1 MKITVLA
8 EVNPSED
15 PEKVKKAILNIFNPS
30 SIKIEKIGDKTY
42 IIASSSSYHGLIKIQ
57 NLIKEQGIEDS
68 ARMIFI
74 KSITSENK
82 LVFHVHKQAAY
93 IGVLTFV
100 TVTKESPLGPI
111 TFIVE
116 TDNIRQLIDWLA
128 PRTIK
133 GQRIYEVEPPKDP

>member
-1 MKITVLA
+1 MKITVWA

-15 PEKVKKAILNIFNPS
+15 PEKVKKAILNVFNPS

-42 IIASSSSYHGLIKIQ
+42 IIATSSSYYGLIKIQ
-57 NLIKEQGIEDS
+57 NLIKKQGIEDS

-74 KSITSENK
+74 KSITNENK

-100 TVTKESPLGPI
+100 TITKESPLGPI
-111 TFIVE
+111 TFIIE